1 MPLLELNQ
9 LAGPSLPTRR
19 WRLVDGLAIGRGPAN
34 GLVLPD
40 PAVSR
45 EHALIR
51 ADGAHWSLIDR
62 HSRLGT
68 RLNGLALA
76 PGAPADLHVGDV
88 VGLGPWRF
96 RVDVVEAARDAVCD
110 ADASG
115 SLAEQRLELLLGCA
129 AEIAAAGDEQALSDV
144 LAEHALAGSGFA
156 RAAVLWREDD
166 GRLHARSLRTLG
178 SDPERFERELERIAA
193 GLDEAAAPG
202 DAASAARMLAAP
214 LAIDGHDVAWLYLD
228 SSRPGRHRQADAPTF
243 VQALT
248 RLAALAL
255 ANLRRVDAARRHAML
270 AADLERA
277 RDVQRR
283 LLPDARPAAGLR
295 HALHLQPGRTVAGD
309 IADVFELPGGKV
321 AALLGDV
328 AGAGLGAGL
337 VMASVQSFMRAEL
350 SHHDDP
356 ARASARL
363 NAHLCA
369 QSGRGRFTTLWL
381 GIFEPALRRCR
392 FVDAGH
398 GLALRL
404 HPAREATPIVAHGN
418 IPLGINADA
427 LFHAETLQLEPG
439 EFVLLHSDGLVER
452 RAPDGSAFG
461 RERLVHALRGAAT
474 PAQAIARA
482 LCALDAHVVDAAA
495 DDDTTLLALAPP

>member
-1 MPLLELNQ
+1 MPLLELNL
-9 LAGPSLPTRR
+9 LAGPPLPTRR
-19 WRLVDGLAIGRGPAN
+19 WRLVDGLAIGRAPAN

-51 ADGAHWSLIDR
+51 ADGTHWSLLDR

-68 RLNGLALA
+68 RLNGLALE
-76 PGAPADLHVGDV
+76 PDTPADLHVGDV

-96 RVDVVEAARDAVCD
+96 RIDVAEAAPVPES
-110 ADASG
+110 SG

-129 AEIAAAGDEQALSDV
+129 AEIAAAADEQALSDV

-166 GRLHARSLRTLG
+166 GHLRARSLRTLG
-178 SDPERFERELERIAA
+178 ADRERFERDLERIAA
-193 GLDEAAAPG
+193 TLETGGVPDEAGPAR
-202 DAASAARMLAAP
+202 RMLGAA
-214 LAIDGHDVAWLYLD
+214 LAIDGQDVAWLHLD
-228 SSRPGRHRQADAPTF
+228 SGRPGRHRPSDAPTF

-350 SHHDDP
+350 AHHDDP
-356 ARASARL
+356 ARAAARL

-381 GIFEPALRRCR
+381 GIFEPAARSCR

-404 HPAREATPIVAHGN
+404 HPAREATPIAAHGN

-427 LFHAETLQLEPG
+427 TFHAERLQLEPG

-461 RERLVHALRGAAT
+461 RERLVHALRGATT

-482 LCALDAHVVDAAA
+482 LCALDAHVIDAAA
-495 DDDTTLLALAPP
+495 DDDTTLLGLAPP

>member
-1 MPLLELNQ
+1 MPLLELNL
-9 LAGPSLPTRR
+9 LAGPALADRR
-19 WRLVDGLAIGRGPAN
+19 WRLVDALAIGRAPDN

-51 ADGAHWSLIDR
+51 ADGAHWSLLDR

-68 RLNGLALA
+68 RLNGLALE
-76 PGAPADLHVGDV
+76 PGMPADLHVGDV
-88 VGLGPWRF
+88 IGLGPWRF
-96 RVDVVEAARDAVCD
+96 RVDVAASAPAAPAPR
-110 ADASG
+110 G

-129 AEIAAAGDEQALSDV
+129 AEIAAAADEQQLSDV

-156 RAAVLWREDD
+156 RAAVLWRGEDR
-166 GRLHARSLRTLG
+166 RLQPRSLRTLG
-178 SDPERFERELERIAA
+178 ADRERFERELARIAERLESGA
-193 GLDEAAAPG
+193 REDPAAATR
-202 DAASAARMLAAP
+202 SLQAP
-214 LAIDGHDVAWLYLD
+214 LMLDGRDVAWLHLD
-228 SSRPGRHRQADAPTF
+228 SNRVGRDRRADAPTF
-243 VQALT
+243 VQALS
-248 RLAALAL
+248 RLSALAL

-283 LLPDARPAAGLR
+283 LLPDARPAAGLA
-295 HALHLQPGRTVAGD
+295 HALHLQPGRTIAGD

-350 SHHDDP
+350 AHHDDP

-369 QSGRGRFTTLWL
+369 QSGGGRFTTLWL
-381 GIFEPALRRCR
+381 GIFEPHARRCR

-404 HPAREATPIVAHGN
+404 HPLREAAPIVAHGN
-418 IPLGINADA
+418 IPLGISADA
-427 LFHAETLQLEPG
+427 QFHAETLQLEPG
-439 EFVLLHSDGLVER
+439 EFVLLHSDGLIER

-461 RERLVHALRGAAT
+461 HERLVHALRGAAT

-482 LCALDAHVVDAAA
+482 LSALDAHVVDATA

>member
-1 MPLLELNQ
+1 MPLLELNL
-9 LAGPSLPTRR
+9 LAGPPLPTRR
-19 WRLVDGLAIGRGPAN
+19 WRLVDGLAIGRAPAN

-51 ADGAHWSLIDR
+51 ADGAHWSLLDR

-68 RLNGLALA
+68 RLNGLALV
-76 PGAPADLHVGDV
+76 PGTPADLHVGDV
-88 VGLGPWRF
+88 VALGPWRF
-96 RVDVVEAARDAVCD
+96 RIDVAEAAPVPEGNGR
-110 ADASG
+110 
-115 SLAEQRLELLLGCA
+115 LAEQRLELLLRCA
-129 AEIAAAGDEQALSDV
+129 AEVAAATDEQVLCDV

-156 RAAVLWREDD
+156 RAAVLWREED
-166 GRLHARSLRTLG
+166 GRLRARSLRTLG
-178 SDPERFERELERIAA
+178 SDRERFASDLERIAI
-193 GLDEAAAPG
+193 GLESGAANPGEAMPERRTLAAAL
-202 DAASAARMLAAP
+202 SV
-214 LAIDGHDVAWLYLD
+214 DGEDLAWLYLD

-243 VQALT
+243 VHALT

-255 ANLRRVDAARRHAML
+255 ANLQRVDAARQHAML

-283 LLPDARPAAGLR
+283 LLPDARPAAGLS
-295 HALHLQPGRTVAGD
+295 HALHLQPGRSVAGD

-404 HPAREATPIVAHGN
+404 HARREAIAIVAHGN

-427 LFHAETLQLEPG
+427 AFHAETLQLAEG

-474 PAQAIARA
+474 PAQAISRA
-482 LCALDAHVVDAAA
+482 LAALDAHVADAPA